1 MLSRPVHAGP
11 HELLDGSPAAGPA
24 ARISAARGRAAA
36 GVRAAPAARRRAAIF
51 ATTTA
56 TTTTTIVTKLLLDHL
71 VHETLGGHPAMR
83 SNLRARIVAEDD
95 EALLAT
101 LVKRHEH
108 VGLSLFLHAT
118 QFAATVAGHPALA
131 ILGDVHLRRVVAR
144 PEVGDRHAAAALS
157 QEPRHVLAGTLA
169 FLARASDERNVSNV
183 LQDGTSRSFEF
194 FARGALLAQGIA
206 QLVVLEDDA
215 VCVEPL
221 LRARL
226 LADAAREG
234 ARALGLDAGHD
245 LQFCSTPV
253 ALRPEDDQ
261 FFGLASPASSI
272 TLPVHEEHEHTPLF
286 LHGAQSSTASSRDV
300 ADAIAGHVHHCAIVA
315 ILPAIDVDRTLEL
328 LEEPLHVLA
337 CLLPLR
343 ARAREQRCVAHVLHH
358 GLGRSLQLLARSP
371 LLAQRVGELVV
382 LERHGV
388 GAPGLGLVLAFVATQ
403 HILPDLLEVARDLR
417 LHGTEH
423 EQLCATSATDT
434 AEDCELLVVLVPATA
449 SADVAEKHQ
458 GAPLLLDGAQEV
470 ARAAGHEANG
480 LLGNLQHCKVAVV
493 VVAGD
498 RDGPRALGHDALG
511 VLLGLPPLELGAPDL
526 EDQVAL
532 EELDLC
538 LSYAGDLFF
547 GFATLAQNERSVIVG
562 DLHGIHAIVVGLTL
576 LAPTGAPTP
585 AVLAAALASALVPA
599 PALLV
604 PALAAAAGALAPPHG
619 RQLLLP

>member
-1 MLSRPVHAGP
+1 MA
-11 HELLDGSPAAGPA
+11 D
-24 ARISAARGRAAA
+24 
-36 GVRAAPAARRRAAIF
+36 
-51 ATTTA
+51 
-56 TTTTTIVTKLLLDHL
+56 
-71 VHETLGGHPAMR
+71 
-83 SNLRARIVAEDD
+83 
-95 EALLAT
+95 
-101 LVKRHEH
+101 
-108 VGLSLFLHAT
+108 
-118 QFAATVAGHPALA
+118 
-131 ILGDVHLRRVVAR
+131 
-144 PEVGDRHAAAALS
+144 
-157 QEPRHVLAGTLA
+157 
-169 FLARASDERNVSNV
+169 V
-183 LQDGTSRSFEF
+183 LQDRASSTFELLSG
-194 FARGALLAQGIA
+194 GALLAKGIA
-206 QLVVLEDDA
+206 QLVILEDHA
-215 VCVEPL
+215 VRVEAL
-221 LRARL
+221 LRALLLPHAPGEVTWGLRL
-226 LADAAREG
+226 DG
-234 ARALGLDAGHD
+234 THD
-245 LQFCSTPV
+245 LQLSSP
-253 ALRPEDDQ
+253 PSPWGSEDDELL
-261 FFGLASPASSI
+261 GATAALSSAVP
-272 TLPVHEEHEHTPLF
+272 LVHEEHQHSPL
-286 LHGAQSSTASSRDV
+286 LLDATQGGPPSARDV
-300 ADAIAGHVHHCAIVA
+300 ADAVGRNIHHGAVVA
-315 ILPAIDVDRTLEL
+315 VLPTLDIDWALEL
-328 LEEPLHVLA
+328 LEEPLDVLPRP
-337 CLLPLR
+337 LPHW
-343 ARAREQRCVAHVLHH
+343 AGAREERRVPDVLHD
-358 GLGRSLQLLARSP
+358 GLRRALKLLASAA
-371 LLAQRVGELVV
+371 LLAKGVGELVV